1 MYLLVICVCIYV
13 IIIYDDVFIFYRFS
27 KVVGEKLMDGNLN
40 IIDFS
45 DVNRL
50 IKLIE

>member
-1 MYLLVICVCIYV
+1 MYLLFICVCKYM
-13 IIIYDDVFIFYRFS
+13 IIIYVFIFYRFS

-50 IKLIE
+50 IKLVE

>member
-1 MYLLVICVCIYV
+1 MYLLVICVCIYM
-13 IIIYDDVFIFYRFS
+13 IIIYVFIFYRFS

-50 IKLIE
+50 IKLVE